1 MGVVMLTEL
10 YDLPDG
16 ILDCD
21 AKDLSGKLSGST
33 LIHLKGKQPEPLFVC
48 VLQHGNEDTGWLA
61 MRELL
66 RDYQQKELPR
76 SVSLFISNVE
86 ASQYGVR
93 RLEHQIDY
101 NRIWPGCDSTGTD
114 EHRLM
119 REVWQKMKERNVFA
133 SIDLHNNTGRNP
145 HYACVNKLDNQFFNL
160 ARIFSRTVVYFIRP
174 TGVQSMAFAQLCPSV
189 TVECGK
195 PGQEFGVSHAR
206 DFVEEVMAL
215 ESISDEPVHA
225 SDMSLYHTVATVKVP
240 EHLSIGF
247 GDEGR
252 DIDFIEDLDQLNF
265 MEQPARKVLAQLN
278 SPVQS
283 HLEAWSETGQEVASE
298 YFQVEENKIMT
309 SRPVMPSMLTR
320 DTRII
325 KQDCLC
331 YLMERMDIHT

>member
-1 MGVVMLTEL
+1 MLTEL
-10 YDLPDG
+10 SDLPDG
-16 ILDCD
+16 LLDCD
-21 AKDLSGKLSGST
+21 AKGLSDRLSGST

-48 VLQHGNEDTGWLA
+48 VLQHGNEDAGWLA
-61 MRELL
+61 VRELL
-66 RDYQQKELPR
+66 RDYQEKELPR
-76 SVSLFISNVE
+76 ALSLFISNVE
-86 ASQYGVR
+86 AAQYGVR

-119 REVWQKMKERNVFA
+119 REVWENMRERQVFA
-133 SIDLHNNTGRNP
+133 SIDIHNNTGRNP
-145 HYACVNKLDNQFFNL
+145 HYACVNKLDNRFFNL
-160 ARIFSRTVVYFIRP
+160 ARTFSRTVVYFIRP

-215 ESISDEPVHA
+215 DHISDKPVHA

-247 GDEGR
+247 GEDDR
-252 DIDFIEDLDQLNF
+252 DIGFIENLDQLNF
-265 MEQPARKVLAQLN
+265 LEHPARTVLGRIN
-278 SPVQS
+278 KPRQS
-283 HLEAWSETGQEVASE
+283 YLEAWDETGQEVASE
-298 YFQVEENKIMT
+298 YFEYKDNKIRT
-309 SRPVMPSMLTR
+309 RKPVMPSMLTR
-320 DTRII
+320 DCKII

-331 YLMERMDIHT
+331 YLMERMDIKD